1 MAGLVPAIPIMKG
14 SALHAIGITGTRPVM
29 TWKGEGEIDGTHTQD
44 AGGAIKAGSFVN
56 TISSRTTAPGMP
68 SLRPSLSLDRLGSVI
83 AVLIGV
89 ALFASP
95 FVIYRANR
103 IAAGEGRMLVDA
115 LPPSGAIGVM
125 IVTLGVALCAA
136 LLRAPLLRLAAA
148 SIGLCMIFPAVG
160 WSAGFVTPAGNTFAR
175 VSPSLGFWLLTLSFA
190 LLAADALTRLRL
202 GPWAR
207 LAAIAVAAGAIA
219 LLLSSG
225 AWDNLSLLKEYAN
238 RQDTFWREARQH
250 LWLAFGSMVTACL
263 VGLPLG
269 ILAHRIRRLRTAILQ
284 VLNIVQTI
292 PSIALFGILI
302 APLGF
307 LATHVPLA
315 AALGIRGIGAAPA
328 FIALFLYSLLPVV
341 ANTVTGLNQVP
352 AAVTDAARGMGLSA
366 RQRLLQVEL
375 PLAIP
380 VILAGIRIVLVQN
393 LGLATVAALIGGGGF
408 GTFVFQ
414 GIGQTAIDLVLL
426 GAIPTVVLSFAA
438 AIILDAII
446 DLTRRGSYDR
456 D

>member
-1 MAGLVPAIPIMKG
+1 M
-14 SALHAIGITGTRPVM
+14 
-29 TWKGEGEIDGTHTQD
+29 
-44 AGGAIKAGSFVN
+44 N
-56 TISSRTTAPGMP
+56 TISSRTTTLGMS
-68 SLRPSLSLDRLGSVI
+68 SLRPHLSLDRLGSVI

-103 IAAGEGRMLVDA
+103 IVAGEGRMLTAA
-115 LPPSGAIGVM
+115 LPPAGALGIIAVG
-125 IVTLGVALCAA
+125 IGVALCAA
-136 LLRAPLLRLAAA
+136 LVRNPLPRLAAA
-148 SIGLCMIFPAVG
+148 ILGLVAVFPAVG

-175 VSPSLGFWLLTLSFA
+175 VSPGLGFWLLALAFA

-207 LAAIAVAAGAIA
+207 LAAIAVAAGAVGL
-219 LLLSSG
+219 LLLSG
-225 AWDNLSLLKEYAN
+225 AWNDLSLLKEYAN
-238 RQDTFWREARQH
+238 RADSFWQEARQH
-250 LWLAFGSMVTACL
+250 LWLAFGSMAAACL

-269 ILAHRIRRLRTAILQ
+269 ILAHRFRRLRTAILQ
-284 VLNIVQTI
+284 VLNIVQTV

-302 APLGF
+302 APLGY

-352 AAVTDAARGMGLSA
+352 AAVTDAARGMGLSV
-366 RQRLLQVEL
+366 RQRLWQVEL
-375 PLAIP
+375 PLALP
-380 VILAGIRIVLVQN
+380 VILAGIRIALVQN
-393 LGLATVAALIGGGGF
+393 IGLATVAALIGGGGF

-426 GAIPTVVLSFAA
+426 GALPTVALSFVT
-438 AIILDAII
+438 AIVFDAII
-446 DLTRRGSYDR
+446 DLTRRGPK
-456 D
+456 